1 MQNLLLRAH
10 LLPINNFWYIEYL
23 ILEDFYST
31 IQETYIQ
38 TYRYKVYRIDF
49 ICAFIATNVLL
60 IFKYIDYQ
68 TLLLIKH
75 LMSNFH
81 SYQSDILTQ
90 YLYFYSDVTFF
101 VLDLSVLI
109 WCYFL
114 FLHLQKVL
122 HLTSLHLFVN
132 FSYHNAGK
140 DFNIC
145 CFGARLTACVGVDG
159 NLFWNQRRNKM
170 LFFFFIPA
178 YVMTRFC
185 FTT

>member
-60 IFKYIDYQ
+60 IFKHIDYQ

-170 LFFFFIPA
+170 LFFFQK
-178 YVMTRFC
+178 YLRTC
-185 FTT
+185 FTA